1 MRGRSIFFRD
11 AQEMYSLVVRRMN
24 DASFVIRYEKCPDLF
39 VVKRSY
45 GQGRSATVISYG
57 YRVQKSGRPTPFAP
71 ITSLSLDEAV
81 DRVKQILAEHRQEE
95 AEDAQPQPPPQTDT
109 SKSDLLGEEIRDS
122 MTEVLSTF
130 APTIRK
136 YIDQQLELQTKHLA
150 IVIEESIKK
159 VVG

>member
-1 MRGRSIFFRD
+1 
-11 AQEMYSLVVRRMN
+11 
-24 DASFVIRYEKCPDLF
+24 
-39 VVKRSY
+39 
-45 GQGRSATVISYG
+45 
-57 YRVQKSGRPTPFAP
+57 
-71 ITSLSLDEAV
+71 
-81 DRVKQILAEHRQEE
+81 
-95 AEDAQPQPPPQTDT
+95 
-109 SKSDLLGEEIRDS
+109 